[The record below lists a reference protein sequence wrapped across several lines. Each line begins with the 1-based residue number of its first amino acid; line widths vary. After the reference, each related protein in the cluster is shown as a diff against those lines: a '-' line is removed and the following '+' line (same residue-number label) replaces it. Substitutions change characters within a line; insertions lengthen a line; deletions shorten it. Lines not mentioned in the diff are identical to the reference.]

1 MSIMTMVMQAVAPLP
16 ALPQDLPVAKPNVVT
31 PLQAADQMKAGSIFL
46 NKNLQLTMIIL
57 VFGLLALVLLFFMA
71 LRKNDGHSEIR
82 QFELRIFTITVLV
95 FGSLLVAAAGF
106 ATEQL
111 GPLIG
116 FFGTIAGYVLGRGDR
131 PNDPP
136 QRSSKAN
143 ESN

>member
-1 MSIMTMVMQAVAPLP
+1 MSMMTMFIQAIAPLP
-16 ALPQDLPVAKPNVVT
+16 AQPQNLPAAKPNVVS

-46 NKNLQLTMIIL
+46 DKNLQLTMIIL

-71 LRKNDGHSEIR
+71 LRKHDGHSDIR

-95 FGSLLVAAAGF
+95 FGSLMVAASGF

-111 GPLIG
+111 GSLIG

-131 PNDPP
+131 PNEPSH
-136 QRSSKAN
+136 RSKDQ
-143 ESN
+143 